1 MKNGLS
7 ELRRGRGKC
16 KLAFEYWHTK
26 PEKLVIAYSRLGF
39 IVCCCTL
46 VLDCL
51 LYFARLYVLVRVHTL
66 LPFVLFLTD
75 YTFFLIVTNKNKMEL
90 CPFSFHTNLINF

>member
-1 MKNGLS
+1 MKNGQS

-75 YTFFLIVTNKNKMEL
+75 YTFFFNCNKQKQDGTLPLFLSYQFN
-90 CPFSFHTNLINF
+90 